1 MKIFY
6 KKGFTLVEL
15 MITVSILSLGLVMV
29 NGALIRIADLLGR
42 YTNSLVGYQWMDQK
56 MWEAKESLFYSEAI
70 RTDAGGTGVV
80 SLLNQKEAYWSLQDK
95 AVLMT
100 KGVHD
105 LSFTVG
111 WQQGQSFVQIS
122 KAGYASSAE

>member
-1 MKIFY
+1 
-6 KKGFTLVEL
+6 
-15 MITVSILSLGLVMV
+15 MITVAILSLGLVMV

-42 YTNSLVGYQWMDQK
+42 YTNSLIGYQWMDQK
-56 MWEAKESLFYSEAI
+56 MWEAKETLFYSETP
-70 RTDAGGTGVV
+70 RGDAGGTGVV
-80 SLLNQKEAYWSLQDK
+80 SLNQKDAYWSLQDK
-95 AVLMT
+95 AVPLT